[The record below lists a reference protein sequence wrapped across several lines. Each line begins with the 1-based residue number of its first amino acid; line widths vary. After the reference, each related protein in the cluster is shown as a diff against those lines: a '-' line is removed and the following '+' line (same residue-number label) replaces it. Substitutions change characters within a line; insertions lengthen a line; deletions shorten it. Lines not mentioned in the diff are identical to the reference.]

1 MEEKLFIGDLVSVVD
16 NWYDMV
22 AVDSTC
28 GRTTVPPTQPVSLP
42 LFDHQKRVHGLI
54 VDREN
59 YPGINA
65 VKDEELNPYTANFK
79 HSGLYHVLLSNGKVK
94 KYFQNRLEK
103 ISAYQL
109 GGKDA

>member
-16 NWYDMV
+16 NWYDMI
-22 AVDSTC
+22 AVDSTA
-28 GRTTVPPTQPVSLP
+28 GRTTGPTQPVSLP
-42 LFDHQKRVHGLI
+42 LFDHQERVHGLI

-65 VKDEELNPYTANFK
+65 VKDEELNPYTAK

-103 ISAYQL
+103 ISAYQ
-109 GGKDA
+109 

>member
-1 MEEKLFIGDLVSVVD
+1 MTEEQLFIGDLVSVVD
-16 NWYDMV
+16 SWYDMI
-22 AVDSTC
+22 ATDVDTM
-28 GRTTVPPTQPVSLP
+28 PAQPLKLP

-65 VKDEELNPYTANFK
+65 VNDEELNPYVAK

-94 KYFQNRLEK
+94 KYFHNRLEK
-103 ISAYQL
+103 ISAYGL
-109 GGKDA
+109 EHESTY